1 MLGDK
6 LTCEVFTD
14 WRKGQ
19 ISQRLRATLALLEK
33 VTLDPCK
40 VAAGDFA
47 ALRAAGV
54 TDRAILDA
62 TYVCVGFNIIARIA
76 DALGFEIPSEE
87 AFSRAAR
94 FLVIFG
100 YKRLSG
106 FWTRGMYN
114 RSADLALI
122 VKSLLIK
129 QSIAD
134 PYHRRLSRVQNAVL
148 NGPATLPVTI
158 RQTISEGHE
167 LPGPLGAYAK
177 KVAEHAYLI
186 TDEDIAELKQ
196 ANYTDDQIFEAT
208 VSAALGA
215 GLVRLDCVLRALQ
228 SEQATTIVA
237 AESTFEETC
246 TPAMTRA

>member
-1 MLGDK
+1 LLGEK
-6 LTCEVFTD
+6 LTCEVFAN

-19 ISQRLRATLALLEK
+19 INERLRTTLALLEK
-33 VTLDPCK
+33 VTLEPDSIT
-40 VAAGDFA
+40 AGDLA
-47 ALRAAGV
+47 ALRTAGV

-94 FLVIFG
+94 LLVIFG

-106 FWTRGMYN
+106 FWTRGVYT
-114 RSADLALI
+114 RTADLALI
-122 VKSLLIK
+122 LKSVVIK
-129 QSIAD
+129 QAIAD
-134 PYHRRLSRVQNAVL
+134 PHHRRLSRVQNAVL
-148 NGPATLPVTI
+148 NGPATLPAAL

-177 KVAEHAYLI
+177 KVAEQAYLI
-186 TDEDIAELKQ
+186 TDEDIAELQQ

-215 GLVRLDCVLRALQ
+215 GLARLDCVLRALR
-228 SEQATTIVA
+228 SEEAATIVA
-237 AESTFEETC
+237 AESSFEETC

>member
-1 MLGDK
+1 M
-6 LTCEVFTD
+6 
-14 WRKGQ
+14 
-19 ISQRLRATLALLEK
+19 TLEPGK
-33 VTLDPCK
+33 IT
-40 VAAGDFA
+40 AGDFA
-47 ALRAAGV
+47 AARAAGV

-76 DALGFEIPSEE
+76 DALGFEVPSEE

-94 FLVIFG
+94 FLVILG

-106 FWTRGMYN
+106 FWTRGVYN

-122 VKSLLIK
+122 LKSLLIK

-134 PYHRRLSRVQNAVL
+134 PHHRRLSRVQNAVL
-148 NGPATLPVTI
+148 NGPATLPATI

-167 LPGPLGAYAK
+167 LPGALGAYAK

-215 GLVRLDCVLRALQ
+215 GLVRLDCVLRVLR
-228 SEQATTIVA
+228 SEQATIVS

>member
-1 MLGDK
+1 
-6 LTCEVFTD
+6 
-14 WRKGQ
+14 
-19 ISQRLRATLALLEK
+19 
-33 VTLDPCK
+33 VTIAPGEI
-40 VAAGDFA
+40 AAGDLA
-47 ALRAAGV
+47 TLRAAGV

-87 AFSRAAR
+87 VFSRAAKL
-94 FLVIFG
+94 LVIFG

-114 RSADLALI
+114 RSADLALL
-122 VKSLLIK
+122 VKSLVIR
-129 QSIAD
+129 QATVD

-148 NGPATLPVTI
+148 SGPGTLPAAI

-167 LPGPLGAYAK
+167 LPGALGAYAR

-196 ANYTDDQIFEAT
+196 AHYADDQIFEAT

-215 GLVRLDCVLRALQ
+215 GLVRLDCVLRALRT
-228 SEQATTIVA
+228 EPAPTIVSA
-237 AESTFEETC
+237 DSSFEETC